1 MSDAWQNVKGLI
13 EYPEDGILS
22 KQLLKSDKTDVT
34 LFCMAK
40 GTEIS
45 EHTSTKKGFVFVIEG
60 KGRFSLEG
68 ESINMLPGV
77 LIYLEKNAVHS
88 LKAEEDTAFVL
99 LLQE

>member
-34 LFCMAK
+34 LFCMAN